1 MTKEIIS
8 NKMNIFAKLRKEKGL
23 TQTELAHKLNIRQ
36 TTISSWENNISL
48 PDYPSLIKFAELFEV
63 STDYLLGREDDLGNV
78 KIPDVSSVLSN
89 DENDLLR
96 FYRAMSDVEKRA
108 IFDTAKA
115 FYGNHSKGKITI

>member
-1 MTKEIIS
+1 MMFKTIILDL
-8 NKMNIFAKLRKEKGL
+8 MNEKGL
-23 TQTELAHKLNIRQ
+23 NSAELSKISGIPY
-36 TTISSWENNISL
+36 TTIRGWINANKL
-48 PDYPSLIKFAELFEV
+48 PDYFTLIKLSDFFQV

-78 KIPDVSSVLSN
+78 KIPDVSPVLSN

-115 FYGNHSKGKITI
+115 FYSNHSKGKITV